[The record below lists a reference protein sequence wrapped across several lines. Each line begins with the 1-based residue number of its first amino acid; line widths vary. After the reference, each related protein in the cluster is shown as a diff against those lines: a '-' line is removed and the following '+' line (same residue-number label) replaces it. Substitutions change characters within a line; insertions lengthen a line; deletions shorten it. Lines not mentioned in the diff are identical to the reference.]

1 MLVEDALR
9 HGSDSGLLA
18 EVAREAHGPSAT
30 RADGGRELVE
40 LVGRSCRQKHRRPRI
55 GELARGGLA
64 DAEGRARDQNRGTV
78 HCAAEALQVG
88 NPWRIHERLDEF
100 PSRANH

>member
-1 MLVEDALR
+1 MKKVLALDFGDKR
-9 HGSDSGLLA
+9 IGVAASDPLGATAQPLAVIERASLA
-18 EVAREAHGPSAT
+18 EDIA
-30 RADGGRELVE
+30 
-40 LVGRSCRQKHRRPRI
+40 RI

-78 HCAAEALQVG
+78 HCTAEALQVG
-88 NPWRIHERLDEF
+88 NSWRIHERLDEF